1 MFAAHTPDRVFLFL
15 SATFPSSDTFHGLL
29 QDLIQI
35 PALFGSKKDVP
46 TSNFLPRTLNNFR
59 FTPASS
65 NYRVPP
71 GWQGKLTLLFV
82 LKDGTEY
89 SKVHG
94 YVRSDR
100 GPGLR
105 LPQKQPGGTAK
116 SSWTLGG

>member
-1 MFAAHTPDRVFLFL
+1 M
-15 SATFPSSDTFHGLL
+15 
-29 QDLIQI
+29 
-35 PALFGSKKDVP
+35 P

-71 GWQGKLTLLFV
+71 GWRGKLTLLFV
-82 LKDGTEY
+82 LKDGTPY

-100 GPGLR
+100 GEGFR
-105 LPQKQPGGTAK
+105 LPQILPAQALPAATARTSK
-116 SSWTLGG
+116 LAWTLGG